1 MVVDKIKHY
10 DHDGLQNFPMRFM
23 SLLTA
28 SKVKKSHILARE
40 LFIIQKKF
48 IDQIQKSW
56 KSLISSIFIDGC
68 ISVAL
73 FLEWS
78 FCVLCI
84 SKN

>member
-1 MVVDKIKHY
+1 MVIDKIKHY

-40 LFIIQKKF
+40 FFIIQKKF

-56 KSLISSIFIDGC
+56 KSLISSIFIDG
-68 ISVAL
+68 
-73 FLEWS
+73 
-78 FCVLCI
+78 
-84 SKN
+84 